1 MAEPIAEVTVQA
13 VIDVLVPVAVD
24 APYSYRVPAGMRLAP
39 GDVVAVPLGTR
50 REIGVVWPK
59 GEGAPPPRA
68 KLKEVTEKLDVPPL
82 SADLMALIGW
92 TANYT
97 LAPMG
102 MVLRMALRFDA
113 ELGDPRA
120 RIGVRIKGGKPKR
133 MTAARERVL
142 ALLADGFTR
151 QKAEAAKEAGVSP
164 GVIDGLIHEGT
175 LEAVELPPEPVAKP
189 PELDFSEPQLTPEQ
203 EDAANILRA
212 AVRARAFSAHLL
224 DGVTGSGKTE
234 VYFEAIAEAVRA
246 GRQALILLPEIA
258 LTGRFLDRFKSRF
271 GVRPAEWH
279 SQISPRK
286 RVRTWEAAGSGE
298 IAVVA
303 GARSA
308 LFLPFKDLALI
319 VVDEEHDP
327 AYKQEEGV
335 HYHARDMA
343 VVRAHNA
350 KVPIVLASA
359 TPSLETEVNAR
370 RERYRRIALHER
382 FGGNRVPPLAAID
395 LRKEGPAKGRWIA
408 PRLQQEIADTIARKE
423 QALLFLNRRGYAPLT
438 LCRSCGHRLRCP
450 NCDAWLVEHR
460 FKRKLVCHHC
470 GHEAPPPGTCP
481 KCDKPD
487 SFTAIGPGVE
497 RLEEETRNHFPD
509 ARILVLSSDLIGGV
523 ERMQQELDTIT
534 RGDIDIVIGTQLVAK
549 GHHFPGLAL
558 VGVIDADLGLGQ
570 GDPRAAERT
579 FQLLHQ
585 VVGRAGREATDGK
598 GWLQTYQPE
607 HPVMQALIE
616 GDRQAFY
623 DREIAAREETGLPP
637 FGRLASLIISANE
650 KAEAESYARMLA
662 ASAPY
667 SEQVR
672 ILGPAEAPLGMIRG
686 RHRFRLLAKSPR
698 MFDLSGYVRDW
709 TRAAAPPRGS
719 VKVAI
724 DVDPQSFL

>member
-1 MAEPIAEVTVQA
+1 MPERIAQV

-24 APYSYRVPAGMRLAP
+24 APYSYRVPAKMSLAP
-39 GDVVAVPLGTR
+39 GDLVAVPLGTR
-50 REIGVVWPK
+50 REIGVVWP
-59 GEGAPPPRA
+59 GGAAPPKTA
-68 KLKEVTEKLDVPPL
+68 KLKEITEKLDLPPL
-82 SADLMALIGW
+82 PADLVSLIDW
-92 TANYT
+92 ASNYT
-97 LAPMG
+97 LAPKG

-120 RIGVRIKGGKPKR
+120 RIGVRIAGEKPKR
-133 MTAARERVL
+133 MTAARERVIS
-142 ALLADGFTR
+142 LLSDGLTR
-151 QKAEAAKEAGVSP
+151 LKTEAAKEAGVSQ
-164 GVIDGLIHEGT
+164 GVVDGLIGEGT
-175 LEAVELPPEPVAKP
+175 LEAVELPPQPIASK
-189 PELDFSEPQLTPEQ
+189 PELDFAEPKLTDEQ
-203 EDAANILRA
+203 SNAADILHA
-212 AVRARAFSAHLL
+212 AVKAKNFSVHLL

-246 GRQALILLPEIA
+246 GKQALILLPEIA
-258 LTGRFLDRFKSRF
+258 LTGRFLDRFKARF

-286 RVRTWEAAGSGE
+286 RARTWEAVGKGE
-298 IAVVA
+298 ISVVA

-308 LFLPFKDLALI
+308 LFLPFEDLALI

-327 AYKQEEGV
+327 AYKQDDGV
-335 HYHARDMA
+335 HYHARDMG
-343 VVRAHNA
+343 VVRAQL
-350 KVPIVLASA
+350 KKIPIVLASA
-359 TPSLETEVNAR
+359 TPSIETEVNAR
-370 RERYRRIALHER
+370 RERYARIALYER
-382 FGGNRVPPLAAID
+382 FGGNRVPPLSAID

-408 PRLQQEIADTIARKE
+408 PQLQKEIAETIGRKE

-460 FKRKLVCHHC
+460 FKRKLACHHC
-470 GHEAPPPGTCP
+470 GHEAPSPDVCP
-481 KCDKPD
+481 KCEKPD

-497 RLEEETRNHFPD
+497 RLEEETRGHFPD

-523 ERMQQELDTIT
+523 ERMQAELESIT
-534 RGDIDIVIGTQLVAK
+534 KGEIDIVIGTQLVAK

-598 GWLQTYQPE
+598 GLLQTYQPE

-637 FGRLASLIISANE
+637 FGRLASLIVSASE
-650 KAEAESYARMLA
+650 KAAAEGYARQLA
-662 ASAPY
+662 AIAPY
-667 SEQVR
+667 NEAIR
-672 ILGPAEAPLGMIRG
+672 ILGPAEAPLALIRG
-686 RHRFRLLAKSPR
+686 RHRFRLLAKSAR
-698 MFDLSGYVRDW
+698 MFDLSGYLRDW
-709 TRAAAPPRGS
+709 FSAAPSPRGG
-719 VKVAI
+719 VKVAV